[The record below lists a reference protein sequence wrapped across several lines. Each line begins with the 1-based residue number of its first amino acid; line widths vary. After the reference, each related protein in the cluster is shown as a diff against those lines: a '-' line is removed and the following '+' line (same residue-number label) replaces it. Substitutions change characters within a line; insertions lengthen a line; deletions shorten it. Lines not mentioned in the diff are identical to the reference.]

1 MTRARQESRNTS
13 RMKNQSLLAL
23 PWMDGPFTTMD
34 TWVLLQVKL
43 FHKNVKFDTSVH
55 KDFFLDYI
63 TPSWQ
68 RQALVLG
75 CVPFAERH
83 TSFNIAEWMV
93 KELDDWQMTAI
104 TEMIVSDTAS
114 NQMGVFNDDLVP
126 HLPPHFKPAR
136 CCCHVLQLCIKDCIL
151 EKPNISRVIK
161 DCRWT
166 IINVCVI
173 SQNLGTF
180 APMQVYPS
188 TFAMISAMFSR
199 DWIQKPLCWCS
210 SEDK

>member
-1 MTRARQESRNTS
+1 MTRARQGSRNTS
-13 RMKNQSLLAL
+13 RMKSQSLLAL
-23 PWMDGPFTTMD
+23 PWMGGPFTTMD
-34 TWVLLQVKL
+34 TWVPLQVKIFIKMSNL
-43 FHKNVKFDTSVH
+43 ILQYIK
-55 KDFFLDYI
+55 FFLDYI
-63 TPSWQ
+63 TPSWE

-93 KELDDWQMTAI
+93 KELDDWQMTPI

-151 EKPNISRVIK
+151 EKPHISRLIK

-166 IINVCVI
+166 IINVSVI

-180 APMQVYPS
+180 APMQIYPS

-199 DWIQKPLCWCS
+199 DWTQKPLCWCS
-210 SEDK
+210 SEDR

>member
-1 MTRARQESRNTS
+1 
-13 RMKNQSLLAL
+13 
-23 PWMDGPFTTMD
+23 
-34 TWVLLQVKL
+34 
-43 FHKNVKFDTSVH
+43 
-55 KDFFLDYI
+55 
-63 TPSWQ
+63 
-68 RQALVLG
+68 
-75 CVPFAERH
+75 
-83 TSFNIAEWMV
+83 MV
-93 KELDDWQMTAI
+93 KELDDWQMTPI

-151 EKPNISRVIK
+151 EKPQISRIIK

-166 IINVCVI
+166 IINVCMI

-180 APMQVYPS
+180 GPMQIYPS

-199 DWIQKPLCWCS
+199 DWTQKPLCWCS
-210 SEDK
+210 SEDFILNCLLIFSKAGHCDSLELNLPHV